1 MSIKLKGS
9 TDGSVTLQAP
19 ADTSPSGSDKTLT
32 LPTTVGSANQF
43 VKNGDTAGQLEYSS
57 MVETSTGDVQ
67 ARRARSNTAGD
78 VALSVQ
84 PSDSTIHYGL
94 RIDADNNSL
103 NLDRASGTATN
114 LLRIDSSGL
123 ITQGGKTASN
133 HGSPNLLLWGA
144 DPTLHITSTGSVNN
158 SSYSGIKFAVAGGST
173 GDYSKAGIF
182 VQRQDSYND
191 LDMLFAFRASN
202 DATGVSPSD
211 EKMRIDSS
219 GNVSIGSSTI
229 NQTSSGRTVLGI
241 NGSSNALLNFNHGD
255 TLAGFMYGAN
265 DEFRMEANGSRPLI
279 FRGNGSERMR
289 IDSSGKVGIGTS
301 SPQAKLH
308 ISDDNGRLRF
318 TNTTGSGTAGIDY
331 YANATERGYT
341 RMDFSAGALAI
352 GTNPAWPITFT
363 TNTAERARID
373 SDGNFLVGKNTLS
386 DTATGLSMRVGGVIA
401 FEATVGSGAS
411 HCMMLNRQGDDG
423 AFVKFRQANTLEGT
437 ITVSGSTVSYNGG
450 HLARWSQ
457 LPSGAERTEIL
468 RGSVLSNLDEMCEW
482 GEEDNEQLNRMKI
495 SDVEGDV
502 NVSGVFQDWDDNDDA
517 YTNDFYCAMTGDFV
531 IRIAQGTTV
540 ARGDLLMSAGDGTAK
555 PQDDDIVRSKTIA
568 KVTSTTVSTTYSDG
582 SYCVPCVLM
591 AC

>member
-1 MSIKLKGS
+1 MKECNTVKQSPLAGLAAYGGGS
-9 TDGSVTLQAP
+9 GSVIFGRKGVGGYTIERSLRFNSV
-19 ADTSPSGSDKTLT
+19 DNSFLNRLPS
-32 LPTTVGSANQF
+32 
-43 VKNGDTAGQLEYSS
+43 
-57 MVETSTGDVQ
+57 
-67 ARRARSNTAGD
+67 
-78 VALSVQ
+78 
-84 PSDSTIHYGL
+84 
-94 RIDADNNSL
+94 
-103 NLDRASGTATN
+103 
-114 LLRIDSSGL
+114 
-123 ITQGGKTASN
+123 TASN
-133 HGSPNLLLWGA
+133 RRTFTFSTWIKKTTITDSQRVIFSAHGGSGNAYVSIDFRHDCPRFLGWNGGSVIFEVKATQVLRDPSAWYHIVWAIDTTQATAANRAKLYINGVQVTDFQTASYPGQNDELYVNTTNTHKVGGKDGINQAELDCYLA
-144 DPTLHITSTGSVNN
+144 DVHFIDGTALDPSSFGETNEDGVWDPKRFTGSFGTN
-158 SSYSGIKFAVAGGST
+158 GFHLLDFADEATIGHDASAAYITQRENQPIIFST
-173 GDYSKAGIF
+173 
-182 VQRQDSYND
+182 ND
-191 LDMLFAFRASN
+191 
-202 DATGVSPSD
+202 T
-211 EKMRIDSS
+211 
-219 GNVSIGSSTI
+219 
-229 NQTSSGRTVLGI
+229 
-241 NGSSNALLNFNHGD
+241 
-255 TLAGFMYGAN
+255 
-265 DEFRMEANGSRPLI
+265 
-279 FRGNGSERMR
+279 ERMR
-289 IDSSGKVGIGTS
+289 LDSGGNLGLGTDN
-301 SPQAKLH
+301 PQAKLH

-373 SDGNFLVGKNTLS
+373 SDGNFLVGKNELS
-386 DTATGLSMRVGGVIA
+386 DTAAGLSMRVGGVVA
-401 FEATVGSGAS
+401 FEATVSSGAS

-457 LPSGAERTEIL
+457 LADSAERTEIL

-502 NVSGVFQDWDDNDDA
+502 NVSGVFQDWDDNDDT

-531 IRIAQGTTV
+531 SRIAQGTTV